1 MVTTNPNPNV
11 GPVRPGAHF
20 DEGSLTD
27 YLERRLTP
35 WKGPLHIE
43 QFLSGQSNPT
53 YLLDLGNER
62 VVLRKRPV
70 GAVAPSAHRV
80 DREYRVLRALHN
92 SPIPVP
98 RTYFL
103 CEDDSVVGSPF
114 FLMEYIEGRTFADRT
129 LPGLTVAER
138 TQVFAQANGI
148 LAALH
153 TLDYKALGLQGFG
166 NPQFFLA
173 RQVDRWSEQ
182 YRASA
187 TEPIPAMDHL
197 MERLPEHLPPE
208 QPGAPLHGDFHLSN
222 VILHPTEARIIAL
235 LDWELSTIGDPLSDL
250 AYHLAYWRLPQALR
264 GIAGADLPA
273 LGIPSE
279 ADYLASYCAATK
291 RTPPPEWDWY
301 IAFNLFRIA
310 AIRQGILAR
319 SRQGNATSAN
329 AEQVGAQAR
338 QVADLAWETLQ
349 AYLKR

>member
-1 MVTTNPNPNV
+1 MVTTNNANR

-20 DEGSLTD
+20 DESSLTD
-27 YLERRLTP
+27 YLEHRLTP
-35 WKGPLHIE
+35 WKGPLFVE

-70 GAVAPSAHRV
+70 GAVDSSAHRV

-98 RTYFL
+98 RTYLL

-114 FLMEYIEGRTFADRT
+114 FLMEYIQGRTFADRT

-138 TQVFAQANGI
+138 SQVFAQANGI
-148 LAALH
+148 LGALH
-153 TLDYKALGLQGFG
+153 TLDYKTRGLQGFG
-166 NPQFFLA
+166 NQQFFLA
-173 RQVDRWSEQ
+173 RQVDRWSER

-187 TEPIPAMDHL
+187 TDPIPAMDHL
-197 MERLPEHLPPE
+197 METLPEHPPPE
-208 QPGAPLHGDFHLSN
+208 QPGTLLHGDFHLSN
-222 VILHPTEARIIAL
+222 VILHPTEPRIIAL

-264 GIAGADLPA
+264 GIAGADLQA

-279 ADYLASYCAATK
+279 VDYLASYCAVTK
-291 RTPPPEWDWY
+291 RPAPTEWEWY

-338 QVADLAWETLQ
+338 QVADLAWETLR